1 MGDATVQS
9 LALWEEG
16 LDKPE
21 RARRMVATWKL
32 ISELQ
37 TEKDRRSYDLFNL
50 RLYGKNNDLTLYDH
64 FAAQFVDTGKVN
76 IPAIENSKN
85 NRAKAAIDTL
95 ASQVASTDVRART
108 EVIDGDYKVKRRGR
122 KLQDF
127 ADGLAGELK
136 FSQIKRRAWM
146 DASVF
151 ESGVGVVQLYR
162 SGNRCAVQR
171 VLPTELAIDPS
182 DGFVDGVPRTIY
194 RCRPMPRANVHADFG
209 SKLRKDAIDAA
220 KPVVGASA
228 TPIDQILV
236 YESWTLPTEPDA
248 KDGYHIVAVDLAG
261 EGDLVVDEYTKPHH
275 ELVFL
280 AIENRFTGAW
290 GNSPMTQVR
299 DLQIRINANDYR
311 VERNTKIF
319 SAQHLYVDRASDL
332 KKSTLSNEIG
342 TAWEGTGPN
351 PPQQI
356 KFQCAPKELYDQI
369 ERDGQ
374 RIFEDL
380 GVNLQSSQGAT
391 EAGLDASGAAR
402 REAKKSLDDRNSLRQ
417 QRYEDFHLELL
428 RVALSIVRDI
438 ANDDADED
446 EVSKARAKKNAKKMG
461 YPVKARSSRYLTK
474 LDFNDV
480 AIDEEN
486 YELTIKAASIV
497 PTTPEGLIAFG
508 QDMLDIG
515 LWTADVFAEYWQ
527 DLDIDGRM
535 NAIVAKRRN
544 LEKKFDLA
552 LYEGKT
558 LPAPDEFTNYKLA
571 MEVGLQFLDQGEED
585 GVPDKALEKLRRYL
599 RQVKRLDAAVNAKAA
614 PPAAQA
620 PAPGAEPAAAPP
632 VAQAA

>member
-1 MGDATVQS
+1 VADAAVSS

-16 LDKPE
+16 IDDPE

-64 FAAQFVDTGKVN
+64 FAAQFVDTGKIN
-76 IPAIENSKN
+76 TPAIENSKN

-95 ASQVASTDVRART
+95 ASQVASTDVRARA
-108 EVIDGDYKVKRRGR
+108 EVVDGDYKVRRRAR
-122 KLQDF
+122 KLQVF
-127 ADGLAGELK
+127 ADGLADELQ
-136 FSQIKRRAWM
+136 FSRVKRRAWM

-151 ESGVGVVQLYR
+151 DSAAGVVQLFR
-162 SGNRCAVQR
+162 SGNRVAAQR

-194 RCRPMPRANVHADFG
+194 RCRPVPRANVHADFG
-209 SKLRKDAIDAA
+209 STKRSKDAIDAVKA
-220 KPVVGASA
+220 VVGASA

-236 YESWTLPTEPDA
+236 YESWTLPTGPDEN
-248 KDGYHIVAVDLAG
+248 DGYHLVAVDG
-261 EGDLVVDEYTKPHH
+261 IDGDLVVEKYEKPHH

-280 AIENRFTGAW
+280 KIEDRFTGAW

-319 SAQHLYVDRASDL
+319 SAQHLYVDRSTNL
-332 KKSTLSNEIG
+332 EKSKLSNEIG

-356 KFQCAPKELYDQI
+356 KFQCAPKELYEQI

-402 REAKKSLDDRNSLRQ
+402 REAKKSLDGRNSIRQ
-417 QRYEDFHLELL
+417 QRYEDFHLDLL
-428 RVALSIVRDI
+428 RVALSIARDI
-438 ANDDADED
+438 ANEPED
-446 EVSKARAKKNAKKMG
+446 EVAKARAKKTAKQRG
-461 YPVKARSSRYLTK
+461 YTVKGRENRRLTSI
-474 LDFNDV
+474 DFNDI
-480 AIDEEN
+480 AIDEAD
-486 YELTIKAASIV
+486 YKLTTKPASIV

-508 QDMLDIG
+508 QDMMDLGI
-515 LWTADVFAEYWQ
+515 WTADVFAEYWQ
-527 DLDIDGRM
+527 DLDADGRT
-535 NAIVAKRRN
+535 NALVAKRRN
-544 LEKKFDLA
+544 LENKFDRA
-552 LYEGKT
+552 LYDGAP
-558 LPAPDEFTNYKLA
+558 LAPPDEFTNYKLA

-585 GVPDKALEKLRRYL
+585 GVPDKSLEKLRRYL
-599 RQVKRLDAAVNAKAA
+599 RQVKRLDAAVNA
-614 PPAAQA
+614 PPPA
-620 PAPGAEPAAAPP
+620 PAPVPTPAPAAA
-632 VAQAA
+632 AA

>member
-1 MGDATVQS
+1 MAAEVQC

-16 LDKPE
+16 IGKPE

-50 RLYGKNNDLTLYDH
+50 RLYGRNNDLTLYDH
-64 FAAQFVDTGKVN
+64 FAAQFVDTGKTTV
-76 IPAIENSKN
+76 PAIENSKN

-108 EVIDGDYKVKRRGR
+108 EVVDGDYQVRRRGR

-127 ADGLAGELK
+127 SDGLAGELK
-136 FSQIKRRAWM
+136 FSKIKRRAWM

-151 ESGVGVVQLYR
+151 DSGVGVVQLFR
-162 SGNRCAVQR
+162 QGNRCAQQR

-194 RCRPMPRANVHADFG
+194 RCRPVPRANVHADFG
-209 SKLRKDAIDAA
+209 SPKRKDAIDAA
-220 KPVVGASA
+220 TPVVGASA

-236 YESWTLPTEPDA
+236 YESWTLPTGPDA
-248 KDGYHIVAVDLAG
+248 EDGYHIVAVDIAA
-261 EGDLVVDEYTKPHH
+261 EGDLLVEPYTKPHH

-280 AIENRFTGAW
+280 AIEDRFTGAW

-319 SAQHLYVDRASDL
+319 SAQHLYIDRGTNLA
-332 KKSTLSNEIG
+332 KSTLSNEIG

-356 KFQCAPKELYDQI
+356 SFECAPKQLYDQI

-402 REAKKSLDDRNSLRQ
+402 REAKKSLDDRNALRQ
-417 QRYEDFHLELL
+417 QRYEDFHLDLL

-438 ANDDADED
+438 ANEPEEED
-446 EVSKARAKKNAKKMG
+446 EVAKARKKKAAKQRG
-461 YPVKARSSRYLTK
+461 YAVKARSSRYLTK

-480 AIDEEN
+480 ALDEEN
-486 YELTIKAASIV
+486 YELTVKPASIV
-497 PTTPEGLIAFG
+497 PTTPEGLLAFG
-508 QDMLDIG
+508 QDMLDLGI
-515 LWTADVFAEYWQ
+515 WTPDVLAEYWQ
-527 DLDIDGRM
+527 DLDAQGRT
-535 NAIVAKRRN
+535 NALVAKRRN
-544 LEKKFDLA
+544 LEKKFDLG
-552 LYEGKT
+552 LYEGAA
-558 LPAPDEFTNYKLA
+558 LAPPDEFTNFKLA

-599 RQVKRLDAAVNAKAA
+599 RQVKRLDTASAKQA
-614 PPAAQA
+614 A
-620 PAPGAEPAAAPP
+620 PAPTGGQPSVNPAPAVAAA
-632 VAQAA
+632 

>member
-1 MGDATVQS
+1 MADAVVSS

-16 LDKPE
+16 IDDSE

-95 ASQVASTDVRART
+95 ASQVASTDVRARA
-108 EVIDGDYKVKRRGR
+108 EVVDGDYKVRRRAR
-122 KLQDF
+122 KLQVF
-127 ADGLAGELK
+127 ADGLADELQ
-136 FSQIKRRAWM
+136 FSRVKRRAWM

-151 ESGVGVVQLYR
+151 DSGVGVVQLFR
-162 SGNRCAVQR
+162 SGNRVAAQR

-194 RCRPMPRANVHADFG
+194 RCRPVPRANVHADFG
-209 SKLRKDAIDAA
+209 SAKRKDAIDAA
-220 KPVVGASA
+220 KPVVGTSA

-236 YESWTLPTEPDA
+236 YESWTLPTGPDE
-248 KDGYHIVAVDLAG
+248 KDGYHVVAVDG
-261 EGDLVVDEYTKPHH
+261 IDGDLVVEKYEKPHH
-275 ELVFL
+275 ELAFL
-280 AIENRFTGAW
+280 SIEDRFTGAW

-319 SAQHLYVDRASDL
+319 SAQHLYVDRSTNL
-332 KKSTLSNEIG
+332 QKSTLSNEIG
-342 TAWEGTGPN
+342 TAWEGTGSN

-356 KFQCAPKELYDQI
+356 KFQCAPKELYEQI

-402 REAKKSLDDRNSLRQ
+402 REAKKSLDGRNSIRQ
-417 QRYEDFHLELL
+417 QRYEDFHLDLL
-428 RVALSIVRDI
+428 RVALSIARDI
-438 ANDDADED
+438 ANEPED
-446 EVSKARAKKNAKKMG
+446 EVAKARTKKAAKQRG
-461 YPVKARSSRYLTK
+461 YTVKGRENRRLTSI
-474 LDFNDV
+474 DFNDI
-480 AIDEEN
+480 AIDEAD
-486 YELTIKAASIV
+486 YKLTTKPASIV

-508 QDMLDIG
+508 QDMLDLGI
-515 LWTADVFAEYWQ
+515 WTADVFAEYWQ
-527 DLDIDGRM
+527 DLDADGRT

-544 LEKKFDLA
+544 LENKFDRA
-552 LYEGKT
+552 LYDGAA
-558 LPAPDEFTNYKLA
+558 LAQPDEFTNYKLA

-585 GVPDKALEKLRRYL
+585 GVPDKSLEKLRRYL
-599 RQVKRLDAAVNAKAA
+599 RQVKRLDAAVSA
-614 PPAAQA
+614 PAA
-620 PAPGAEPAAAPP
+620 PAPAVTGQPGGNASPAPPP

>member
-1 MGDATVQS
+1 MADAAVSS

-16 LDKPE
+16 IDNSE

-64 FAAQFVDTGKVN
+64 FAAQFVDTGRVN
-76 IPAIENSKN
+76 IPAVENSKN

-95 ASQVASTDVRART
+95 ASQVSSTDVRARA
-108 EVIDGDYKVKRRGR
+108 EVVDGDYKVRRRAR
-122 KLQDF
+122 KLQGF
-127 ADGLAGELK
+127 ADGLADELQ
-136 FSQIKRRAWM
+136 FPRLKRRAWM

-151 ESGVGVVQLYR
+151 DSGVGVVQLFR
-162 SGNRCAVQR
+162 SGKRVAAQR

-194 RCRPMPRANVHADFG
+194 RCRPVPRANVHADFG
-209 SKLRKDAIDAA
+209 SPKRKDAIDAA
-220 KPVVGASA
+220 KPVVGSSA

-236 YESWTLPTEPDA
+236 YESWTLPTGPDA
-248 KDGYHIVAVDLAG
+248 GDGYHIVAVDTLDG
-261 EGDLVVDEYTKPHH
+261 NLVVDKYEKNHH

-280 AIENRFTGAW
+280 STEDRFTGAW

-319 SAQHLYVDRASDL
+319 SAQHLYVDRSTNL

-342 TAWEGTGPN
+342 TAWEGTGAM

-402 REAKKSLDDRNSLRQ
+402 REAKKSLDGRNSIRQ
-417 QRYEDFHLELL
+417 QRYEDFHLDLL
-428 RVALSIVRDI
+428 RVALSIARDI
-438 ANDDADED
+438 ANEPEDED
-446 EVSKARAKKNAKKMG
+446 EVGKARKKKEAKQRGYTVKGRDNRRLTSIDLNA
-461 YPVKARSSRYLTK
+461 
-474 LDFNDV
+474 V
-480 AIDEEN
+480 AIDEAD
-486 YELTIKAASIV
+486 YKLSVKPASIV

-508 QDMLDIG
+508 QDMLDLGI
-515 LWTADVFAEYWQ
+515 WTADVFAEYWQ
-527 DLDIDGRM
+527 DLDADGRT
-535 NAIVAKRRN
+535 NALVAKRRN
-544 LEKKFDLA
+544 LESKFDRA
-552 LYEGKT
+552 LYEGEP
-558 LPAPDEFTNYKLA
+558 LAPPDEFTNYKLA
-571 MEVGLQFLDQGEED
+571 MDVGLQFLDQGEED

-599 RQVKRLDAAVNAKAA
+599 RQVKRLDTASSAPRAATPAVTPA
-614 PPAAQA
+614 PAAS
-620 PAPGAEPAAAPP
+620 PATPAAA
-632 VAQAA
+632 A

>member
-1 MGDATVQS
+1 MSDAAVTS
-9 LALWEEG
+9 LALWEPG
-16 LDKPE
+16 IDDAE

-50 RLYGKNNDLTLYDH
+50 RLYGRNNDLTLYDH

-76 IPAIENSKN
+76 TPAIENSKN

-95 ASQVASTDVRART
+95 SSQVASTDVRARA
-108 EVIDGDYKVKRRGR
+108 EVVDGDYKVRRRAR
-122 KLQDF
+122 KLQVF
-127 ADGLAGELK
+127 ADGLADELQ
-136 FSQIKRRAWM
+136 FSRIKRRAWM

-151 ESGVGVVQLYR
+151 DSAVGCVQMYR
-162 SGNRCAVQR
+162 SGNRVAQQR

-194 RCRPMPRANVHADFG
+194 RCRPVPRANVLADFG
-209 SKLRKDAIDAA
+209 TTPRARDAINAA

-236 YESWTLPTEPDA
+236 YESWTLPTGPEE
-248 KDGYHIVAVDLAG
+248 KDGYHIVSVEPVDG
-261 EGDLVVDEYTKPHH
+261 WLVVDAYEKPHH

-280 AIENRFTGAW
+280 KVEDRFTGAW

-319 SAQHLYVDRASDL
+319 SAQHLYVDRALALS
-332 KKSTLSNEIG
+332 KSTLSNEIG

-380 GVNLQSSQGAT
+380 GVNLQSSQGST

-402 REAKKSLDDRNSLRQ
+402 REAKKSLDGRNSIRQ
-417 QRYEDFHLELL
+417 QRYEDFHLDLL
-428 RVALSIVRDI
+428 RVALSIARDI
-438 ANDDADED
+438 ANEPED
-446 EVSKARAKKNAKKMG
+446 EVAEARKKKAAKQRG
-461 YPVKARSSRYLTK
+461 YTVKGRENRRLTTI
-474 LDFNDV
+474 DFNDI
-480 AIDEEN
+480 AIDEAD
-486 YELTIKAASIV
+486 YKLTVKPASIV

-508 QDMLDIG
+508 QDMMDTG

-527 DLDIDGRM
+527 DLDADGRT

-544 LEKKFDLA
+544 LESKFDRA
-552 LYEGKT
+552 LYDGKP
-558 LPAPDEFTNYKLA
+558 LAPPDEFTSYKLA
-571 MEVGLQFLDQGEED
+571 MEIGLQFLDQGEED

-599 RQVKRLDAAVNAKAA
+599 RQVKRLDAAVSAQTA

-620 PAPGAEPAAAPP
+620 AAPPP

>member
-1 MGDATVQS
+1 MGDAIVTS
-9 LALWEEG
+9 LALWEDG
-16 LDKPE
+16 IDDAE
-21 RARRMVATWKL
+21 RARRMVGTWKL

-64 FAAQFVDTGKVN
+64 FSAQFVDTGKVN
-76 IPAIENSKN
+76 IPAVENSKN

-95 ASQVASTDVRART
+95 ASQVASTDVRARA
-108 EVIDGDYKVKRRGR
+108 EVVDGDYKVRRRAR
-122 KLQDF
+122 KLQVF
-127 ADGLAGELK
+127 ADGLADELQ
-136 FSQIKRRAWM
+136 FPRVKRRAWM

-151 ESGVGVVQLYR
+151 DSGVGVVQCFR
-162 SGNRCAVQR
+162 SGNRVAVQR

-182 DGFVDGVPRTIY
+182 DGFVDGIPRTIY
-194 RCRPMPRANVHADFG
+194 RCRPVPRANVHADFG
-209 SKLRKDAIDAA
+209 SPKRKDAIDAA
-220 KPVVGASA
+220 KPVIGASA

-236 YESWTLPTEPDA
+236 YESWTLPTGPDA
-248 KDGYHIVAVDLAG
+248 NDGYHIVAVDIAT
-261 EGDLVVDEYTKPHH
+261 EGDLVVEKYEKPHH

-280 AIENRFTGAW
+280 AIEDRFTGAW

-319 SAQHLYVDRASDL
+319 SAQHLYVDRATNL

-356 KFQCAPKELYDQI
+356 KFQCAPKELYEQI

-380 GVNLQSSQGAT
+380 GVNLQSSQGAS
-391 EAGLDASGAAR
+391 EAGLEASGASR
-402 REAKKSLDDRNSLRQ
+402 REAKKSLDGRNSIRQ
-417 QRYEDFHLELL
+417 QRYEDFHLDLL
-428 RVALSIVRDI
+428 RVALSIARDI
-438 ANDDADED
+438 ADEPED
-446 EVSKARAKKNAKKMG
+446 EITEARKKKAAKQRG
-461 YPVKARSSRYLTK
+461 YTVKGRDNRRLVT
-474 LDFNDV
+474 LDFNDI
-480 AIDEEN
+480 AIDEAD
-486 YELTIKAASIV
+486 YKLTVKPASIV

-508 QDMLDIG
+508 QDMMDTG

-527 DLDIDGRM
+527 DLDADGRT

-544 LEKKFDLA
+544 LENKFDGA
-552 LYEGKT
+552 LYDGKP
-558 LPAPDEFTNYKLA
+558 LAPPDEFTNYKLA
-571 MEVGLQFLDQGEED
+571 MEIGLQFLDQGEED
-585 GVPDKALEKLRRYL
+585 GVPDKSLEKLRRYL
-599 RQVKRLDAAVNAKAA
+599 RQVKRLDAAVSAQA
-614 PPAAQA
+614 AAQA
-620 PAPGAEPAAAPP
+620 APATPAAPPP

>member
-1 MGDATVQS
+1 MADAAVTS

-16 LDKPE
+16 IDDAE

-76 IPAIENSKN
+76 VPAIENSKN

-95 ASQVASTDVRART
+95 ASQVASTDVRARA
-108 EVIDGDYKVKRRGR
+108 EVVDGDYKVRRRAR
-122 KLQDF
+122 KLQVF
-127 ADGLAGELK
+127 ADGLADELQ
-136 FSQIKRRAWM
+136 FPRIKRRAWM

-151 ESGVGVVQLYR
+151 DSAVGCVQMYR
-162 SGNRCAVQR
+162 SGNRVAQQR

-194 RCRPMPRANVHADFG
+194 RCRPVPRANVHADFG
-209 SKLRKDAIDAA
+209 DTARARTAIDAA
-220 KPVVGASA
+220 KPIQGASA

-236 YESWTLPTEPDA
+236 YESWTLPTGPDE
-248 KDGYHIVAVDLAG
+248 KDGYHVVSVDTLDG
-261 EGDLVVDEYTKPHH
+261 WLVVDAYTKPHH

-280 AIENRFTGAW
+280 KVEDRFTGAW

-319 SAQHLYVDRASDL
+319 SAQHLYVDRSTNLA
-332 KKSTLSNEIG
+332 KSTLSNEIG

-380 GVNLQSSQGAT
+380 GINLQSSQGAT

-402 REAKKSLDDRNSLRQ
+402 REAKKSLDGRNSIRQ
-417 QRYEDFHLELL
+417 QRYEDFHLDLL
-428 RVALSIVRDI
+428 RVALSIARDI
-438 ANDDADED
+438 ANEPED
-446 EVSKARAKKNAKKMG
+446 EVAKARAKKASKQRG
-461 YPVKARSSRYLTK
+461 YTVKGRDNRRLTVI
-474 LDFNDV
+474 DFNDI
-480 AIDEEN
+480 AIDEAD
-486 YELTIKAASIV
+486 YKLTVKPASIV

-508 QDMLDIG
+508 QDMMDTG

-527 DLDIDGRM
+527 DLDADGRT

-544 LEKKFDLA
+544 LENKFDKA
-552 LYEGKT
+552 LYDGAT
-558 LPAPDEFTNYKLA
+558 LKPPDEFTNYKLA
-571 MEVGLQFLDQGEED
+571 MEIGLQFLDQGEED
-585 GVPDKALEKLRRYL
+585 GVLDKSLEKLRRYL
-599 RQVKRLDAAVNAKAA
+599 RQVKRLDAAVSAQAA
-614 PPAAQA
+614 PA
-620 PAPGAEPAAAPP
+620 PAAAPAP
-632 VAQAA
+632 VAAAA